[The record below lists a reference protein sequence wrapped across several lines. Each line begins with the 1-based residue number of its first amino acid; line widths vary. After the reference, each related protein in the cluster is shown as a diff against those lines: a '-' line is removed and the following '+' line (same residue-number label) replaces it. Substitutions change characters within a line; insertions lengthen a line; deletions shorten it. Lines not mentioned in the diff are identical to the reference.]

1 LEGRLPD
8 GCSDDG
14 DTGDHRGWWSMKR
27 LSREVLPGALWLAI
41 SLGSWLV
48 SAEQSPPTA
57 DSTLG
62 QILWQYE
69 TGG

>member
-1 LEGRLPD
+1 
-8 GCSDDG
+8 
-14 DTGDHRGWWSMKR
+14 MKR
-27 LSREVLPGALWLAI
+27 LSRGVLPGALWLAI
-41 SLGSWLV
+41 SLGSWLE

-57 DSTLG
+57 ASTRG